1 MSSRTSRVLAYA
13 LVLVLAVELAV
24 WECYL
29 VPFRVLGVPLPL
41 AAVLAAV
48 GNLALGRAGAWI
60 AGRRAG
66 ALAPV
71 ACWLVVA
78 VAFSTTGPL
87 GDVVVPGNARG
98 VLFLVAGAG
107 AAAVAA
113 SGGKRR
119 PSGAT
124 PAGLFRR

>member
-1 MSSRTSRVLAYA
+1 MSSVGGRVAAYV

-24 WECYL
+24 WECFL

-41 AAVLAAV
+41 AAVIAAV
-48 GNLALGRAGAWI
+48 GNLALGRAGAWV
-60 AGRRAG
+60 AGVRAG
-66 ALAPV
+66 AIAPG

-78 VAFSTTGPL
+78 VAFSTSGPL
-87 GDVVVPGNARG
+87 GDTVVPGNARG

-107 AAAVAA
+107 AAAIAA
-113 SGGKRR
+113 GGGKRG

-124 PAGLFRR
+124 PAGLSRR